1 MTRTA
6 LAITLLGAALALAA
20 DPPKLK
26 GKMKKDAPK
35 IDLGMP
41 SFNEIPKG
49 QGLEKP
55 KEKDQPEQTRS
66 SPDGPAP
73 YSVVR
78 VVNGKSFIR
87 TPQGAKASAPF
98 PGVTVGGDPLM
109 SEKFGSVIR
118 VKCPSKRSAS
128 IEVSIADFRGDTV
141 MEASGVIQF
150 GAAEEA
156 EWTVDWEPT
165 GIRRVGDLQLT
176 VKVAG
181 QALGT
186 FPIKLINEKDKAAA
200 QAAAAPD
207 AGAEKK

>member
-1 MTRTA
+1 MTRTTV
-6 LAITLLGAALALAA
+6 AITMLCAALSLAA

-49 QGLEKP
+49 QGLQKP
-55 KEKDQPEQTRS
+55 KDQAQPEQPRS

-78 VVNGKSFIR
+78 VVNGKSFTR
-87 TPQGAKASAPF
+87 TPQGAKAAAPF
-98 PGVTVGGDPLM
+98 PGVSVSGDPLM

-118 VKCPSKRSAS
+118 VKCPSKKSSS
-128 IEVSIADFRGDTV
+128 IEVSIQDLRGDTV

-150 GAAEEA
+150 GTAEEA

-165 GIRRVGDLQLT
+165 GIRRVGDLQ
-176 VKVAG
+176 VMVRVGG
-181 QALGT
+181 QVLGT
-186 FPIKLINEKDKAAA
+186 FPLKVLTEKAKD
-200 QAAAAPD
+200 QPAAPAAD